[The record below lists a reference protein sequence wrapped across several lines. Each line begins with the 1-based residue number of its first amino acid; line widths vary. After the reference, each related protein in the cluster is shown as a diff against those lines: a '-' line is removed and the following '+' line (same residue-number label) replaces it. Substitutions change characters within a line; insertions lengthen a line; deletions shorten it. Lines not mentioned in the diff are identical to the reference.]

1 MSYHD
6 GSHTGFS
13 IFFNKENFV
22 FSLPLISLCT
32 IYSFFRFIPLQLG
45 VPFLGSIVF
54 FYKITSTIKARAIER
69 KEEKIAS
76 LDEDLLKELA
86 ADELLKKERQ
96 KQKEAKKQKKAGE
109 KIRQRIAAEKRAKAT
124 FTETLEEEDDDVGD
138 YTTFAKG
145 GRASMVKKC

>member
-1 MSYHD
+1 LFSRYPLFLSVLYIHSLGLYHYNLVSLFLD
-6 GSHTGFS
+6 LLFSFTKSPQLLKPGIILSIGFLRLHIIYITG
-13 IFFNKENFV
+13 K
-22 FSLPLISLCT
+22 
-32 IYSFFRFIPLQLG
+32 G
-45 VPFLGSIVF
+45 
-54 FYKITSTIKARAIER
+54 AIER

-96 KQKEAKKQKKAGE
+96 EQKEAKKQKKAGE

-145 GRASMVKKC
+145 GRSSMVKKC